1 MWKVELVKKEE
12 KKMNKKM
19 WSLSLFIIMLM
30 SSSVFAGDITKSSLE
45 QLMSLS
51 GLNKQ
56 IAEYPKMINAGM
68 NEARQTGAK
77 IPNDEF
83 DAMQLAVQSSF
94 KPKLM
99 LAVISAK
106 IKKETSESEA
116 KELLNWYKSDVGRA
130 ITKAEEDA
138 TTPSGYQNMISQ
150 AQTLFANKKSLNYA
164 LKMESLL
171 NATDMAM
178 KIQNKTSLAV
188 YSAITK
194 STNPYKPIEIAEFKK
209 QMDAQEEQM
218 RANMKQFIVLSFI
231 YSYKDLD
238 FAMIEKYIAFL
249 EKDKTKKF
257 NQSIMDGIES
267 ALEASIEKFA
277 TSLAAVRKKFSN

>member
-1 MWKVELVKKEE
+1 
-12 KKMNKKM
+12 MNKKM
-19 WSLSLFIIMLM
+19 WSLSLFIIMFTT
-30 SSSVFAGDITKSSLE
+30 SAVFAADITKSSLD

-51 GLNKQ
+51 GCNKQ
-56 IAEYPKMINAGM
+56 ISAYPEMVKAGM
-68 NEARQTGAK
+68 NEAKRRGAQ

-83 DAMQLAVQSSF
+83 NAMQVAVENSF
-94 KPKLM
+94 EPALM

-106 IKKETSESEA
+106 IKKDISESDA
-116 KELLNWYKSDVGRA
+116 KELLSWYKSDLGRV

-138 TTPSGYQNMISQ
+138 TTPTGYQNMISQ
-150 AQTLFANKKSLNYA
+150 AQSLFAEKERLNYA

-188 YSAITK
+188 YSAMTK
-194 STNPYKPIEIAEFKK
+194 SINPYKPIEIAEFKK
-209 QMDAQEEQM
+209 QMATQEVQM
-218 RANMKQFIVLSFI
+218 RANMKQLIILSFI

-238 FAMIEKYIAFL
+238 FASIEKYIAFL

-257 NQSIMDGIES
+257 NQSTIDGIKS
-267 ALEASIEKFA
+267 ALVESVDKFA
-277 TSLAAVRKKFSN
+277 TSLAAVRKKFRN

>member
-1 MWKVELVKKEE
+1 
-12 KKMNKKM
+12 MNKKM
-19 WSLSLFIIMLM
+19 WNLLLFIITFV
-30 SSSVFAGDITKSSLE
+30 SNTVFAGDITKSSLD

-56 IAEYPKMINAGM
+56 ITEYPKMVNAGM
-68 NEARQTGAK
+68 NEARQMGAK
-77 IPNDEF
+77 IPKDEF
-83 DAMQLAVQSSF
+83 DAMQVAVQSSF
-94 KPKLM
+94 KPSAM

-106 IKKETSESEA
+106 IKKDISEPDA
-116 KELLNWYKSDVGRA
+116 KELLTWYKSDIGRV

-138 TTPSGYQNMISQ
+138 TTPTGYQNMISQ
-150 AQTLFANKKSLNYA
+150 AQSLFADKERLNYA
-164 LKMESLL
+164 LKIESLF

-178 KIQNKTSLAV
+178 KIQNRTSLAV
-188 YSAITK
+188 YSAITQ

-209 QMDAQEEQM
+209 QMAAQEEKM

-238 FAMIEKYIAFL
+238 FASIEKYITFL

-257 NQSIMDGIES
+257 NQSTMYGIES
-267 ALEASIEKFA
+267 ALMDSVDKLAA
-277 TSLAAVRKKFSN
+277 SLAVVRKKFSN